1 MTELVHKQALVERVW
16 NKFTTHF
23 PGSCLT
29 ILVEGDDLCEWKS
42 SNTHV
47 LSPKISMTYD
57 FFHLN
62 ISRGFSKSLNITSYP
77 SRINIST
84 HTHTETHTHTNT
96 QTQTHT
102 QSHTS
107 RRRVSLHGK
116 GINYVSEM
124 PNWVSVSICSFLL
137 GLDWK
142 LFICC

>member
-84 HTHTETHTHTNT
+84 HTHTQRHIL
-96 QTQTHT
+96 TQTHRHKHTHNHT
-102 QSHTS
+102 Q
-107 RRRVSLHGK
+107 VAEEYPCMGK
-116 GINYVSEM
+116 GLITLVRCQTEYQCPFAHS
-124 PNWVSVSICSFLL
+124 C
-137 GLDWK
+137 
-142 LFICC
+142 